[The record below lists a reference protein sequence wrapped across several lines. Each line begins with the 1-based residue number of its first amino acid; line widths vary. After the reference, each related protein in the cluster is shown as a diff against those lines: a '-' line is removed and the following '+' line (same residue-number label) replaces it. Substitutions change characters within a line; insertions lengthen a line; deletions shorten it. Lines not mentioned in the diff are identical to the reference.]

1 MQRILIVEDSPTM
14 RALLVSALEAL
25 DRPVKITEVASGFEA
40 LRELPRVAY
49 DLILTDINMPDINGL
64 ELVSFV
70 KNNAAF
76 RSIPLVIVSTE
87 GSERD
92 RDKGLRLGADAYLVK
107 PFAPETLQQI
117 AHDLLDRSGRA
128 ARCDV
133 AQRSRKGRRGSKTDQ
148 EFVSEAEEILDRMRQ
163 DLADLNEERV
173 AGDDVD
179 PDVVNRLFRSAH
191 SLKGLAGLF
200 GFDPIQD
207 LAHRVEDILDG
218 LRLGR
223 VRLELSVVAL
233 IDESVHLFASLL
245 EQIGNPDALA
255 AAIEP
260 IGQLAER
267 IQAARE
273 APVATRSS
281 VSSRSIPRCCAR

>member
-92 RDKGLRLGADAYLVK
+92 LEKGLRLGADAYLVK
-107 PFAPETLQQI
+107 PFATETLQQI
-117 AHDLLDRSGRA
+117 AHDLLDRP
-128 ARCDV
+128 
-133 AQRSRKGRRGSKTDQ
+133 GRRG
-148 EFVSEAEEILDRMRQ
+148 
-163 DLADLNEERV
+163 
-173 AGDDVD
+173 
-179 PDVVNRLFRSAH
+179 
-191 SLKGLAGLF
+191 
-200 GFDPIQD
+200 
-207 LAHRVEDILDG
+207 
-218 LRLGR
+218 
-223 VRLELSVVAL
+223 
-233 IDESVHLFASLL
+233 
-245 EQIGNPDALA
+245 
-255 AAIEP
+255 
-260 IGQLAER
+260 
-267 IQAARE
+267 
-273 APVATRSS
+273 
-281 VSSRSIPRCCAR
+281 